1 MKTLTVIPLATP
13 QTVPQNSLEAV
24 KSVDRLY
31 LQTTEHICA
40 NAALRI
46 RPEAVSMDDLY
57 SECFDFDELNERIAE
72 RLAAAFESENAE
84 NLNVGYAVL
93 GRGVEGELAA
103 LLCSRANEN

>member
-46 RPEAVSMDDLY
+46 RPEAVSMDDL
-57 SECFDFDELNERIAE
+57 
-72 RLAAAFESENAE
+72 
-84 NLNVGYAVL
+84 
-93 GRGVEGELAA
+93 
-103 LLCSRANEN
+103 